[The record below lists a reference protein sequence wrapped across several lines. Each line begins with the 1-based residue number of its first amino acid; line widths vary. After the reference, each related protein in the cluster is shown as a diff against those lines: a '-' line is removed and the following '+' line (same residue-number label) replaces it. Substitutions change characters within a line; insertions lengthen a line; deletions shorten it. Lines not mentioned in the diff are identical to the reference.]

1 MTMKKTA
8 LFCVVAGLALGALAG
23 DGLKLKFSSTGPD
36 KYADGTVV
44 ADGEV
49 YALVWV
55 KDGASFAG
63 IKADGS
69 LVDTANNALMAAAP
83 IAKNG
88 RCPTVVYI
96 VDEADAKEGGSYQ
109 VFLLDTRVSTADAE
123 GNVTTAPAG
132 LAKNGAL
139 KVVNGSA
146 AVAEATTDLAS
157 TASAAAAGGSAMAP
171 AAAPAEVPVP
181 RIAAVNVVG
190 GKVVVEVANTV
201 PYLQYTVS
209 GGKTPAAA
217 DQADLAPAL
226 NGDADGLTLI
236 VNDPAENR
244 FFKVIQK

>member
-1 MTMKKTA
+1 MKKIA
-8 LFCVVAGLALGALAG
+8 LFCAVAGLAFGALAD

-44 ADGEV
+44 MDGEV

-55 KDGASFAG
+55 KEGASFAG

-69 LVDTANNALMAAAP
+69 LVDTANNALMVAAP

-88 RCPTVVYI
+88 RCPTVVFF
-96 VDEADAKEGGSYQ
+96 VDEADAKTGGSYQ
-109 VFLLDTRVSTADAE
+109 VFLLDTRVSVADAA
-123 GNVTTAPAG
+123 GNVKIAPAG
-132 LAKNGAL
+132 VASDGSL
-139 KVVNGSA
+139 KVVKSSA

-157 TASAAAAGGSAMAP
+157 TEKAAAVSGDAMAAAAIP
-171 AAAPAEVPVP
+171 EDIPVP
-181 RIAAVNVVG
+181 RISAVSVVG
-190 GKVVVEVANTV
+190 GKVVVSVADTV
-201 PYLQYTVS
+201 PYLQYPVS
-209 GGKTPAAA
+209 GGKTPAKV